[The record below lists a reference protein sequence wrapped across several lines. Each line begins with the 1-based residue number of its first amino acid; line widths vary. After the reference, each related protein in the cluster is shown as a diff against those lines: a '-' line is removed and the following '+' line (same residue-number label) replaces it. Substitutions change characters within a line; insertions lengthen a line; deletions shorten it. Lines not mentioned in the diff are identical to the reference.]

1 MIFGDLE
8 VQANLGLHM
17 ASPCVIPFFAGCA
30 NFYVLRVG
38 KVGELIVPILL
49 VSYYSAATFYQLS
62 G

>member
-1 MIFGDLE
+1 
-8 VQANLGLHM
+8 M
-17 ASPCVIPFFAGCA
+17 ASSCVIPFLAGCA

-49 VSYYSAATFYQLS
+49 VSSYSAATFYQLS

>member
-1 MIFGDLE
+1 
-8 VQANLGLHM
+8 M
-17 ASPCVIPFFAGCA
+17 ASSCVILFLAGCA

-49 VSYYSAATFYQLS
+49 VSSYSAATFYHLS